1 MPPATDART
10 PPSGSD
16 PARLE
21 LGTLTLQS
29 GCLLFTCLPALA
41 RTSRTLNRS
50 SESLIGGR
58 KRCLSPLRVRFA
70 VVFCRCPLQGEVVL
84 FHSSFVECFYHEE
97 MVDFVQCFFFPE
109 RHLLLKCP
117 RQGTLGNLAPAVSRG
132 CGHGVVFCFFG
143 TRDLSEGCTSQ
154 RPLTDR
160 LFLGLNLF
168 SSSVVQRHVGLCV
181 PGPTNP
187 GPNPL
192 H

>member
-1 MPPATDART
+1 MWALTGTWSALPECRQPRM
-10 PPSGSD
+10 
-16 PARLE
+16 PARPPVALT
-21 LGTLTLQS
+21 LHVWNWAQTLTLQS

-132 CGHGVVFCFFG
+132 CGHGVVFVF
-143 TRDLSEGCTSQ
+143 LAHATSV
-154 RPLTDR
+154 RAAHPRGRSLTASS
-160 LFLGLNLF
+160 LG
-168 SSSVVQRHVGLCV
+168 
-181 PGPTNP
+181 
-187 GPNPL
+187 
-192 H
+192 